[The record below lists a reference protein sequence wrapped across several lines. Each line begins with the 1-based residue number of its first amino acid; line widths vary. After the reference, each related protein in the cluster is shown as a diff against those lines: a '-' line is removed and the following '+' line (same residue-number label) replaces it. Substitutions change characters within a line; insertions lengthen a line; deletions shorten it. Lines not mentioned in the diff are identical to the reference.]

1 MATVKFGP
9 TVVGLRGTIAGTTF
23 SANKAGPYARAW
35 SKGANPRSTPQSDQ
49 RGRLGSIA
57 ASWRALTQVQ
67 RDDWIDYADL
77 AAQDLTNSLGE
88 TYSVSG
94 FNWYV
99 RINDHLELAG
109 EARRVDAP
117 TLTRPTAPI
126 LSDADTLLY
135 ITSGSANTRIRLT
148 GGSPNPGFNHY
159 VAARITGQG
168 RSAIAAGFKFQK
180 IAIPDVNLRIL
191 FQSPIEATFGT
202 IDLGQRMFV
211 VLQSQDSH
219 GQRSPSDTYYTD
231 ALA

>member
-9 TVVGLRGTIAGTTF
+9 TVIGLRGTIAGTTF
-23 SANKAGPYARAW
+23 SANGSGPYARAW

-57 ASWRALTQVQ
+57 ASWRDLTQVQ
-67 RDDWIDYADL
+67 RDDWIAYALL
-77 AAQDLTNSLGE
+77 AAQDLVNSLGE
-88 TYSVSG
+88 TYSASG

-117 TLTRPTAPI
+117 TLTRPLAPI
-126 LSDADTLLY
+126 IEQPGTLLY
-135 ITSGSANTRIRLT
+135 KTGGSANTRVRIT
-148 GGSPNPGFNHY
+148 GASPNPAFNHY
-159 VAARITGQG
+159 VTARITGEG

-180 IAIPDVNLRIL
+180 IDVPDVNRRIL
-191 FQSPIEATFGT
+191 FQSPLESSFGT
-202 IDLGQRMFV
+202 IELLQRMFV
-211 VLQSQDSH
+211 DLQSQDSH
-219 GQRSPSDTYYTD
+219 GQRSPSDTFYTD

>member
-23 SANKAGPYARAW
+23 SANGSGPYARVW

-57 ASWRALTQVQ
+57 ASWRILTQVQ
-67 RDDWIDYADL
+67 RDDWIAYAAL
-77 AAQDLTNSLGE
+77 PAQDLINSLGE
-88 TYSVSG
+88 TYSASG

-117 TLTRPTAPI
+117 TLTRPLAPI
-126 LSDADTLLY
+126 LSDAGTLLY
-135 ITSGSANTRIRLT
+135 KTGGSANTRIRVT
-148 GGSPNPGFNHY
+148 GASPNPGFNHY
-159 VAARITGQG
+159 VSARITGEG
-168 RSAIAAGFKFQK
+168 RSAIAAGFKFQ
-180 IAIPDVNLRIL
+180 IIDVPDGTLRIF
-191 FQSPIEATFGT
+191 FQTPIETTYGT
-202 IDLGQRMFV
+202 IALDQRMFV

-219 GQRSPSDTYYTD
+219 GQRSPSDTYFTD